1 MKTDTTRDLIAALFE
16 VARIATTTQH
26 KLSILEGVIE
36 EEWPELYLAYR
47 EMLAVR
53 PEPGIAL
60 EELESKFTQAA

>member
-1 MKTDTTRDLIAALFE
+1 MKTDTTRDLIATLFE

-47 EMLAVR
+47 EMLAVQ
-53 PEPGIAL
+53 PEGGISL
-60 EELESKFTQAA
+60 EELESKITQAA